1 MYWVL
6 NTDFR
11 QDLGDLAPWLGRVS
25 CFCAFTRLIDF
36 YFRCDKGYID
46 YKKKNVFF
54 AGWVK

>member
-11 QDLGDLAPWLGRVS
+11 QDLGDLAPWLGPVS

-46 YKKKNVFF
+46 YKKKMCSLQ
-54 AGWVK
+54 AE